1 MIDASGGDRLTED
14 QAMRLR
20 DRWVMRRDTRPCQ
33 HFQLE
38 LLWTNKGVSTGI
50 YICLH
55 CGTEVCHGMGLDL
68 STRTEDSLP
77 SQ

>member
-1 MIDASGGDRLTED
+1 MIDASGGDRLTAD

-20 DRWVMRRDTRPCQ
+20 DRWVIRRDTRPCQ

-38 LLWTNKGVSTGI
+38 LLWTDKGVSIGI
-50 YICLH
+50 YVCIH
-55 CGTEVCHGMGLDL
+55 CGTEVCHGLESDL
-68 STRTEDSLP
+68 STEDSLP